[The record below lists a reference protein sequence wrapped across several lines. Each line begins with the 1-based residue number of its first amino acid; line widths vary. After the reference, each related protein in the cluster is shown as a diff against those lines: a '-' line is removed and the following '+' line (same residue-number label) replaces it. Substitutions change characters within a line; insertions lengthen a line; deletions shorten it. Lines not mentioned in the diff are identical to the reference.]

1 MTKRRTYTGH
11 AAAPGTALGVV
22 HRTDRPPTTTALPHR
37 AGGDPEQQITDAF
50 DAVAA
55 RLLDLSASLREQGE
69 DEQADIME
77 VNSCIAQDQ
86 DLRDQAVKRANDGQ
100 PVADAIRQAID
111 AYAGIIA
118 ALDDPTLAE
127 RAADIR
133 QVGRRVLAHLH
144 GETGPATDQPLVL
157 IAQEVGAAD
166 LLEPGRTVTAALSV
180 TGGPNSHAA
189 IVARSL
195 GIPFLLAVDPQLL
208 ELHDGQEILIDADQA
223 RAVAGPDDEERTRA
237 LRAMETAR
245 TRRLALAEE
254 RHLPAETLDRHRI
267 VLRANVATPAEARA
281 ALTTGAE
288 GVGLLRTELPF
299 LSHPAWPTREQHAA
313 TLLPV
318 LRVLTGRVV
327 TARTLDFADDK
338 LPPFLARLQGARIGR
353 GLPLMLA
360 QPDAFADQFRSLL
373 SAGADTDLRIM
384 IPMVASVDELRAC
397 RRLLEAAATEAGVP
411 MPPLGIMMELP
422 EAVAAADDLARE
434 ASFFSIGSNDLT
446 CQILDLDRRDP
457 TAAPA
462 MAAHPAVLDA
472 IARVVTA
479 AHRHDRQVSVCGDAA
494 AHPLV
499 TPLLIG
505 LGCDSLSVGPAA
517 LDEVRARIRRL
528 RHDTCAS
535 LAAVALTRESP
546 EEVWRLVEQC
556 CPPSLP

>member
-1 MTKRRTYTGH
+1 M
-11 AAAPGTALGVV
+11 
-22 HRTDRPPTTTALPHR
+22 
-37 AGGDPEQQITDAF
+37 
-50 DAVAA
+50 
-55 RLLDLSASLREQGE
+55 
-69 DEQADIME
+69 
-77 VNSCIAQDQ
+77 
-86 DLRDQAVKRANDGQ
+86 
-100 PVADAIRQAID
+100 
-111 AYAGIIA
+111 
-118 ALDDPTLAE
+118 E
-127 RAADIR
+127 RA
-133 QVGRRVLAHLH
+133 
-144 GETGPATDQPLVL
+144 
-157 IAQEVGAAD
+157 
-166 LLEPGRTVTAALSV
+166 
-180 TGGPNSHAA
+180 
-189 IVARSL
+189 
-195 GIPFLLAVDPQLL
+195 
-208 ELHDGQEILIDADQA
+208 
-223 RAVAGPDDEERTRA
+223 RA
-237 LRAMETAR
+237 
-245 TRRLALAEE
+245 RRLALAEE

-267 VLRANVATPAEARA
+267 VLRANVATPAETRA
-281 ALTTGAE
+281 AVTTGAE

-299 LSHPAWPTREQHAA
+299 LNHPAWPTRQQHAA

-318 LRVLTGRVV
+318 LRVLTGQVV

-338 LPPFLARLQGARIGR
+338 LPPFLARLQGARTGR
-353 GLPLMLA
+353 GLPLMLD

-397 RRLLEAAATEAGVP
+397 RRLLDAAATEAGVP
-411 MPPLGIMMELP
+411 VPPLGIMVELP

-457 TAAPA
+457 TATPA

-499 TPLLIG
+499 IPLLIG

-535 LAAVALTRESP
+535 LAAVALTRETA